1 MQGLQ
6 LKLPPPLLSL
16 ACLALMFFAA
26 SSGPRLYLWV
36 ELRSALSLVLTLTG
50 LALAFAGRSAF
61 KRAKTTANPMRP
73 EQSSALVVDGVYR
86 YTRNPMYLGLL
97 LVLLGFAVYLA
108 ALYSLSGPLLFV
120 LYLSYFQIK
129 PEEMMLQQKFGEAY
143 TQYCQR
149 VRRWL

>member
-1 MQGLQ
+1 MHALQ
-6 LKLPPPLLSL
+6 LKLPPPLLCL

-26 SSGPRLYLWV
+26 ASGPRLNLWL
-36 ELRSALSLVLTLTG
+36 EWRSAFSLLLTLAG
-50 LALAFAGRSAF
+50 LALAYAGRQSF
-61 KRAKTTANPMRP
+61 RRAKTTANPMRP
-73 EQSSALVVDGVYR
+73 EQSSALVMDGVYR

-108 ALYSLSGPLLFV
+108 ALYSLSGPLVFV

-129 PEEMMLQQKFGEAY
+129 PEEQILQQKFGDAY
-143 TQYCQR
+143 RDYCQR